1 MTFQHNELPNTDKH
15 HFPLFSTSMNNQQGG
30 GGYMS
35 GGGQSGGFMSQA
47 PPKEDMAYL
56 CAGACFV
63 AKAVCVLTNATTR
76 LRHGDHDQ
84 GARANSV
91 SRMRASHHVQEAY
104 EEKCVVMP

>member
-1 MTFQHNELPNTDKH
+1 MERWLRLTAGGNARRRLDRPADIEQSRVTFQHNELPNTGKH

-56 CAGACFV
+56 CAG
-63 AKAVCVLTNATTR
+63 VC
-76 LRHGDHDQ
+76 
-84 GARANSV
+84 
-91 SRMRASHHVQEAY
+91 
-104 EEKCVVMP
+104 